1 MKKKSRI
8 LLVTLLILVLTGV
21 LAAFNFYGTFYHD
34 NVSAREET
42 QDIRIYRNFNA
53 AQMREAV
60 LASGMIDNEKT
71 FLRAAR
77 VMKLDEHFRPGLY
90 RFKKGMGNKA
100 IVRSLQKGWQQP
112 VLLTIPGYF
121 RNLDRFAA
129 FLGEQL
135 EAGSEAFST
144 AFSDSSIAAKYGFT
158 PASFIGMFIP
168 NTYEVWWT
176 VTPEDFVERMH
187 QEYEKFWTAQRDAKA
202 LAIGLSRQEVS
213 TLASIV
219 IEESKYE
226 PELPRIAGVYMNR
239 LQKDMLLQADPTVLF
254 AIGDP
259 SIKRVLNRHLETDSP
274 YNTYKYAGL
283 PPGPITMPP
292 VAAID
297 AVLNY
302 EAHDYLYFCAKDS
315 FDGQHVF
322 AKTLTAHNEN
332 ARRYQRAL
340 SQQSLLRAGSSPSN
354 SNGQ

>member
-8 LLVTLLILVLTGV
+8 LLWTTLVLIAVGI
-21 LAAFNFYGTFYHD
+21 LAALNFYGTFYYN
-34 NVSAREET
+34 NVKQTEKP
-42 QDIRIYRNFNA
+42 QDIRIYRDFTYDQLLDA
-53 AQMREAV
+53 LRQ
-60 LASGMIDNEKT
+60 SGAIDNETT

-77 VMKLDEHFRPGLY
+77 FMKLQDNFRPGLY
-90 RFKKGMGNKA
+90 RLKPGAGNKA
-100 IVRSLQKGWQQP
+100 LVRMLAKGWQQP
-112 VLLTIPGYF
+112 VRLVIPGYY
-121 RNLDRFAA
+121 RSLDRFAD

-135 EAGSEAFST
+135 EAGSDAFASVLNDP
-144 AFSDSSIAAKYGFT
+144 ASAAKYGFRPET
-158 PASFIGMFIP
+158 FISMFIP

-176 VTPEDFVERMH
+176 VTPADFLERMH
-187 QEYEKFWTAQRDAKA
+187 QEYEKFWTPERNAKA
-202 LAIGLSRQEVS
+202 QAIGLTRQEVS

-239 LQKDMLLQADPTVLF
+239 LQRDMLLQADPTVLF
-254 AIGDP
+254 AVGDP
-259 SIKRVLNRHLETDSP
+259 TVKRVLNRHLETDSP

-302 EAHDYLYFCAKDS
+302 ERHDYLYFCAKDS

-340 SQQSLLRAGSSPSN
+340 SRQMQKPI
-354 SNGQ
+354 